1 MRYIGLASTSLHD
14 NQWKPVWQWP
24 DLRCYSIFVFFLIPT
39 EDKRGWAV
47 RPSPTVIDSGIYD
60 LHYFSDGSSNLLSF
74 SSRLLDSFVRHRRRN
89 NMPAKDHTIW
99 FGWQNTTADLQA
111 RECTCDLTTAC

>member
-1 MRYIGLASTSLHD
+1 MTTNGSLCGSD
-14 NQWKPVWQWP
+14 PISDATVS
-24 DLRCYSIFVFFLIPT
+24 LCFFLIPT

-74 SSRLLDSFVRHRRRN
+74 SSRLLDSFVRPR
-89 NMPAKDHTIW
+89 K
-99 FGWQNTTADLQA
+99 
-111 RECTCDLTTAC
+111 EE